1 MAPMRYGK
9 AAAPSRKG
17 PVALATVAG
26 VAAGLLVA
34 SWVFAGSRQG
44 AALDGVNGGS
54 GSGSGT
60 AVPITTA
67 STGAVASL
75 QAEVKKL
82 LAERDAA
89 RQEAAALRAQAG
101 GGGGA
106 AGAAGAA
113 GTCPDRHTPWGPSA
127 ERDKQYPELA
137 EFLKKVGGCTRMAG
151 AGRLHCGAPHV
162 HRKWCCLV
170 LLLAMRCH
178 EAVTCPATILHTRFS
193 ELLELLLLS
202 RWPSTM
208 RCWWRCPTK
217 TTPGRAA
224 CSACGR
230 RMRSSRV
237 GAAGL

>member
-1 MAPMRYGK
+1 MRYGK

-54 GSGSGT
+54 GSGGGT

-106 AGAAGAA
+106 AGGTAGAAGAA

-137 EFLKKVGGCTRMAG
+137 EFLKKVGGCTRMVG
-151 AGRLHCGAPHV
+151 AGRLHLGELHV
-162 HRKWCCLV
+162 YRN
-170 LLLAMRCH
+170 
-178 EAVTCPATILHTRFS
+178 
-193 ELLELLLLS
+193 
-202 RWPSTM
+202 
-208 RCWWRCPTK
+208 
-217 TTPGRAA
+217 
-224 CSACGR
+224 
-230 RMRSSRV
+230 
-237 GAAGL
+237 